1 MSRNVTFNL
10 SGGGELNI
18 PARFISGFYKD
29 EITSDVIVEVL
40 GEEYIVRD
48 SLDEIK
54 YILGIARWLKNRS
67 KKQKN
72 INLEKQNEQ
81 S

>member
-10 SGGGELNI
+10 TGGGELNI
-18 PARFISGFYKD
+18 PARSISGFYKD

-40 GEEYIVRD
+40 GEEYKVRD

-54 YILGIARWLKNRS
+54 YILGIAR
-67 KKQKN
+67 
-72 INLEKQNEQ
+72 
-81 S
+81 

>member
-54 YILGIARWLKNRS
+54 YILGIARWN
-67 KKQKN
+67 Q
-72 INLEKQNEQ
+72 
-81 S
+81 

>member
-18 PARFISGFYKD
+18 PARSISGFYKD
-29 EITSDVIVEVL
+29 EWTSEVIVEVL

-54 YILGIARWLKNRS
+54 YILGIAR
-67 KKQKN
+67 
-72 INLEKQNEQ
+72 
-81 S
+81 

>member
-54 YILGIARWLKNRS
+54 YILGIAR
-67 KKQKN
+67 
-72 INLEKQNEQ
+72 
-81 S
+81 

>member
-40 GEEYIVRD
+40 GEEYVVRD

-54 YILGIARWLKNRS
+54 YILGIAR
-67 KKQKN
+67 
-72 INLEKQNEQ
+72 
-81 S
+81 

>member
-48 SLDEIK
+48 SLDEIE
-54 YILGIARWLKNRS
+54 YILGIAR
-67 KKQKN
+67 
-72 INLEKQNEQ
+72 
-81 S
+81 

>member
-1 MSRNVTFNL
+1 MSNNVTFNL
-10 SGGGELNI
+10 TGGGELNI

-54 YILGIARWLKNRS
+54 YILGIAK
-67 KKQKN
+67 
-72 INLEKQNEQ
+72 
-81 S
+81 

>member
-1 MSRNVTFNL
+1 MNRNVTFNL

-54 YILGIARWLKNRS
+54 YILGIAR
-67 KKQKN
+67 
-72 INLEKQNEQ
+72 
-81 S
+81 

>member
-1 MSRNVTFNL
+1 MSNNVTFNL

-54 YILGIARWLKNRS
+54 YILGIAK
-67 KKQKN
+67 
-72 INLEKQNEQ
+72 
-81 S
+81 

>member
-1 MSRNVTFNL
+1 MNKNVTFNL

-54 YILGIARWLKNRS
+54 YILGIAR
-67 KKQKN
+67 
-72 INLEKQNEQ
+72 
-81 S
+81 